1 MRVLAVGA
9 HPDDLEYLCGG
20 TLAKYCQQ
28 GHKVFMTNL
37 ANGSRGSTTY
47 SQEELAEIRRG
58 EAKAA
63 ADVIGAEYIPG
74 GFVEDLEI
82 YPNRFLRDK
91 VTDLFRMT
99 KPDVVLTLSSVDY
112 SPDHTYTGQLVFDAS
127 HAATIP
133 LYKTAYE
140 AHANRV
146 PILLMDSA
154 AGLNFHPEEYVDI
167 SDTIEL
173 KKEMLRCHK
182 SQFAHLKSYRDQDL
196 VDTAVLQSRFRGL
209 QAGVEYAEGFRWLR
223 VGFRVRTE
231 RLLP

>member
-1 MRVLAVGA
+1 MRVLAIGA
-9 HPDDLEYLCGG
+9 HPDDLEYFCGG

-28 GHKVFMTNL
+28 GHQVFMTNL

-47 SQEELAEIRRG
+47 SREELTEIRRD
-58 EAKAA
+58 EANAA
-63 ADVIGAEYIPG
+63 AEVIGATYIPG

-91 VTDLFRMT
+91 VTDLFRMA

-133 LYKTAYE
+133 LYKTDYE
-140 AHANRV
+140 AHATRV

-182 SQFAHLKSYRDQDL
+182 SQFEHLQRYREMDM
-196 VDTAVLQSRFRGL
+196 VESAVLQSRFRGI

-223 VGFRVRTE
+223 VGFRVRAE

>member
-9 HPDDLEYLCGG
+9 HPDDLEYFCGG
-20 TLAKYCQQ
+20 TLAKYRQQ
-28 GHKVFMTNL
+28 GHEVFMTNL

-47 SQEELAEIRRG
+47 SREKLTEIRRA

-82 YPNRFLRDK
+82 YPDRFLRDI
-91 VTDLFRMT
+91 VTDLYRMT
-99 KPDVVLTLSSVDY
+99 KPDVVLTLSQGDY
-112 SPDHTYTGQLVFDAS
+112 SPDHTYAGQLVFDAS

-133 LYKTAYE
+133 LYETDYE
-140 AHANRV
+140 AHGSRT
-146 PILLMDSA
+146 PILLMDTA

-173 KKEMLRCHK
+173 KKEMLRCHQ
-182 SQFAHLKSYRDQDL
+182 SQFEHLKSYRDLDL
-196 VDTAVLQSRFRGL
+196 VGSAVLQSRFRGL